1 MQYDTWQS
9 LPEMFFEQAARH
21 PGRPYLRDK
30 RDGAWRTLTY
40 GEAAA
45 MVRRLAA
52 GLAASGLAPGERVTL
67 ISENRPEWTIADL
80 AIMAAGGISVPAF
93 TTNTVADHAHILGHS
108 GAVGVIVSTRALAER
123 VLPAALETGTLRFVI
138 ALEPIGIGQSSGFR
152 ILDWNELVA
161 GGATDDPE
169 VSRRIAAQRRSDTAC
184 FIYTS
189 GTGGAPKGVMLSHGG
204 LLANCK
210 GAYHLLKSFDLGR
223 ETFLSFLPLSHSYEH
238 TVGQFFPM
246 TIGAE
251 VWFAEGADRLLD
263 NAAETRPTIMTA
275 VPRLYEAMRS
285 KLERQ
290 MARATPSKRRWFE
303 RAVALGRK
311 RYERQKMSLRER
323 IEDFLA
329 EIIVRRK
336 IRQRFGGRLKA
347 MVSGGAALNY
357 EVGVYFTA
365 LGLRILQG
373 YGQTEF
379 TPVVSCNPPQD
390 CRIDTVGKALDSV
403 ELKIA
408 EDGEILVRGEAMMKG
423 YWQDP
428 AATASTLKDGWLH
441 TGDIGAIE
449 ADGYLRITDRKK
461 DIIVLSGGDNISP
474 ARIEGILTLQPEIAQ
489 AMVHGDKH
497 PHLVALLVPEE
508 SFAQQWAQQNGG
520 TADPAALAALA
531 KEPAFQQA
539 MAAGVERAN
548 AMLSSLE
555 RIRKFAIVDAPFTT
569 ENGMLTASLK
579 IRRHMIRER
588 FGAMLEEL
596 YGR

>member
-9 LPEMFFEQAARH
+9 LPAMFLEQAARH

-40 GEAAA
+40 GEAATT
-45 MVRRLAA
+45 VRRLAA
-52 GLAASGLAPGERVTL
+52 GLVASGLEAGERVAL

-80 AIMAAGGISVPAF
+80 AIMAAGAISVPAF
-93 TTNTVADHAHILGHS
+93 TTNTVPDHAHILGHS
-108 GAVGVIVSTRALAER
+108 GAVGAIVATRALAER
-123 VLPAALETGTLRFVI
+123 VIPAALETGRLRFVV
-138 ALEPIGIGQSSGFR
+138 ALGPIGIGQSSGFHM
-152 ILDWNELVA
+152 LDWNRLVA
-161 GGATDDPE
+161 DGSESDPE
-169 VSRRIAAQRRSDTAC
+169 VARRIAAQRRSDTAC

-204 LLANCK
+204 VLANCK
-210 GAYHLLKSFDLGR
+210 GAWHLLKSFDLGR

-263 NAAETRPTIMTA
+263 NAAEARPTIMTA
-275 VPRLYEAMRS
+275 VPRLYEAMRG
-285 KLERQ
+285 KIERQ

-303 RAVALGRK
+303 RAVSLGRK
-311 RYERQKMSLRER
+311 RYERQEMSFRER

-329 EIIVRRK
+329 GILVRRK
-336 IRQRFGGRLKA
+336 IRKRFGGRLKA

-379 TPVVSCNPPQD
+379 TPVIACNPPQD

-403 ELKIA
+403 EIRIA

-423 YWQDP
+423 YWQDE
-428 AATASTLKDGWLH
+428 AATASAIRDGWLH
-441 TGDIGAIE
+441 TGDIGAID

-461 DIIVLSGGDNISP
+461 DIIVLSGGDNVSP

-489 AMVHGDKH
+489 AMVHGDRH

-508 SFAQQWAQQNGG
+508 AFAQQWASEHGG
-520 TADPAALAALA
+520 SGDLAALA
-531 KEPAFQQA
+531 KQPSFQQA

-555 RIRKFAIVDAPFTT
+555 RVRKFAVIEAPFTT

-579 IRRHMIRER
+579 IRRHKIRER
-588 FGAMLEEL
+588 FGSVLEEL

>member
-9 LPEMFFEQAARH
+9 LPAMFFEQAARH

-30 RDGAWRTLTY
+30 HDGAWRTLTY
-40 GEAAA
+40 GEVADT
-45 MVRRLAA
+45 VRRLAA
-52 GLAASGLAPGERVTL
+52 GLVANGLAAGERVAL
-67 ISENRPEWTIADL
+67 IAENRPEWTIADL

-93 TTNTVADHAHILGHS
+93 TTNTVADHAHIIGHS
-108 GAVGVIVSTRALAER
+108 GAIGAIVSTRALAER
-123 VLPAALETGTLRFVI
+123 VVPAALKTGGLRFLI
-138 ALEPIGIGQSSGFR
+138 ALEPIGIEQNPGFR
-152 ILDWNELVA
+152 ILDWKNLIASGAADDAEVA
-161 GGATDDPE
+161 
-169 VSRRIAAQRRSDTAC
+169 RRIAAQRRTDTAC

-204 LLANCK
+204 VLANCK

-251 VWFAEGADRLLD
+251 VWFAEGADKLLD
-263 NAAETRPTIMTA
+263 NAAEARPTIMTA
-275 VPRLYEAMRS
+275 VPRLYEAMRG
-285 KLERQ
+285 KIERQ
-290 MARATPSKRRWFE
+290 MARATPSKKRWFG

-311 RYERQKMSLRER
+311 KYERRKMSFRER
-323 IEDFLA
+323 IENCLA
-329 EIIVRRK
+329 ELLVRRK

-379 TPVVSCNPPQD
+379 TPVISCNPPQD

-408 EDGEILVRGEAMMKG
+408 EDGEILVRGEAMMNG
-423 YWQDP
+423 YWRDD
-428 AATASTLKDGWLH
+428 AATEAALKDGWLH
-441 TGDIGAIE
+441 TGDIGTIDE
-449 ADGYLRITDRKK
+449 DGYLRITDRKK
-461 DIIVLSGGDNISP
+461 DIIVLSGGDNVSP

-508 SFAQQWAQQNGG
+508 GYAQAWAKQNGKPN
-520 TADPAALAALA
+520 DLSVLA
-531 KEPAFQQA
+531 KDPAFQQA

-548 AMLSSLE
+548 AMLNNLE
-555 RIRKFAIVDAPFTT
+555 RIRKFAVVDAPFTT
-569 ENGMLTASLK
+569 ENEMLTASLK
-579 IRRHMIRER
+579 IRRHKIREKFR
-588 FGAMLEEL
+588 ATLEAL

>member
-9 LPEMFFEQAARH
+9 LPAMFFEQAARH

-30 RDGAWRTLTY
+30 HDGAWRTLTY
-40 GEAAA
+40 GEAADT
-45 MVRRLAA
+45 VRRLAA
-52 GLAASGLAPGERVTL
+52 GLVASGLAAGERVAL
-67 ISENRPEWTIADL
+67 IAENRPEWTIADL

-93 TTNTVADHAHILGHS
+93 TTNTVADHAHIIGHS
-108 GAVGVIVSTRALAER
+108 GAIGAIVSTRALAER
-123 VLPAALETGTLRFVI
+123 VVPAALKTGKLRFLI
-138 ALEPIGIGQSSGFR
+138 ALEPIGIEQNPGFR
-152 ILDWNELVA
+152 ILDWKTLIA
-161 GGATDDPE
+161 GGAADDAE
-169 VSRRIAAQRRSDTAC
+169 VSRRIAAQRRTDTAC

-204 LLANCK
+204 VLANCK

-251 VWFAEGADRLLD
+251 VWFAEGADKLLD
-263 NAAETRPTIMTA
+263 NAAEARPTIMTA
-275 VPRLYEAMRS
+275 VPRLYEAMRG
-285 KLERQ
+285 KIERQ

-311 RYERQKMSLRER
+311 RYERHPMSFRER
-323 IEDFLA
+323 IENCLA
-329 EIIVRRK
+329 ELLVRRK
-336 IRQRFGGRLKA
+336 IRKRFGGRLKA

-379 TPVVSCNPPQD
+379 TPVIACNPPQD

-403 ELKIA
+403 ELRIA

-423 YWQDP
+423 YWQDD
-428 AATASTLKDGWLH
+428 AATANAIKDGWLH
-441 TGDIGAIE
+441 TGDIGTIDAE
-449 ADGYLRITDRKK
+449 GYLRITDRKK

-474 ARIEGILTLQPEIAQ
+474 ARVEGILTLQPEIAQ

-508 SFAQQWAQQNGG
+508 SFAQAWAKQNDKPN
-520 TADPAALAALA
+520 DPAALA
-531 KEPAFQQA
+531 KDPAFQQT

-548 AMLSSLE
+548 AMLNNLE

-569 ENGMLTASLK
+569 ENEMLTASLK
-579 IRRHMIRER
+579 IRRHKIREK
-588 FGAMLEEL
+588 FGAVLDGL

>member
-9 LPEMFFEQAARH
+9 LPAMFFEQAARH

-30 RDGAWRTLTY
+30 HDGAWRTLTY
-40 GEAAA
+40 GEVADT
-45 MVRRLAA
+45 VRRLAA
-52 GLAASGLAPGERVTL
+52 GLVANGLAAGERVAL
-67 ISENRPEWTIADL
+67 IAENRPEWTIADL

-93 TTNTVADHAHILGHS
+93 TTNTVADHAHIIGHS
-108 GAVGVIVSTRALAER
+108 GAIGAIVSTRALAER
-123 VLPAALETGTLRFVI
+123 VVPAALKTGGLRFLI
-138 ALEPIGIGQSSGFR
+138 ALEPIGIEQNPGFR
-152 ILDWNELVA
+152 ILDWKNLIASGAADDAEVA
-161 GGATDDPE
+161 
-169 VSRRIAAQRRSDTAC
+169 RRIAAQRRTDTAC

-204 LLANCK
+204 VLANCK

-251 VWFAEGADRLLD
+251 VWFAEGADKLLD
-263 NAAETRPTIMTA
+263 NAAEARPTIMTA
-275 VPRLYEAMRS
+275 VPRLYEAMRG
-285 KLERQ
+285 KIERQ
-290 MARATPSKRRWFE
+290 MARATPSKKRWFG

-311 RYERQKMSLRER
+311 KYERRKMSFRER
-323 IEDFLA
+323 IENCIA
-329 EIIVRRK
+329 ELLVRRK

-379 TPVVSCNPPQD
+379 TPVISCNPPQD

-408 EDGEILVRGEAMMKG
+408 EDGEILVRGEAMMNG
-423 YWQDP
+423 YWRDD
-428 AATASTLKDGWLH
+428 AATEAALKDGWLH
-441 TGDIGAIE
+441 TGDIGTIDE
-449 ADGYLRITDRKK
+449 DGYLRITDRKK
-461 DIIVLSGGDNISP
+461 DIIVLSGGDNVSP

-508 SFAQQWAQQNGG
+508 GYAQAWAKQNGKPN
-520 TADPAALAALA
+520 DLSVLA
-531 KEPAFQQA
+531 KDPAFQQA

-548 AMLSSLE
+548 AMLNNLE
-555 RIRKFAIVDAPFTT
+555 RIRKFAVVDAPFTT
-569 ENGMLTASLK
+569 ENEMLTASLK
-579 IRRHMIRER
+579 IRRHKIREKFR
-588 FGAMLEEL
+588 ATLEAL

>member
-9 LPEMFFEQAARH
+9 LPAMFFEQAARH

-30 RDGAWRTLTY
+30 HDGAWRTLTY
-40 GEAAA
+40 GEVADT
-45 MVRRLAA
+45 VRRLAA
-52 GLAASGLAPGERVTL
+52 GLVASGLAAGERVAL
-67 ISENRPEWTIADL
+67 IAENRPEWTIADL

-93 TTNTVADHAHILGHS
+93 TTNTVADHAHIIGHS
-108 GAVGVIVSTRALAER
+108 GAIGAIVSTRALAER
-123 VLPAALETGTLRFVI
+123 VVPAALKTGRLRFLI
-138 ALEPIGIGQSSGFR
+138 ALEPIGIEQNPGFR
-152 ILDWNELVA
+152 ILDWKTLIA
-161 GGATDDPE
+161 GGAADDAE
-169 VSRRIAAQRRSDTAC
+169 VARRIAAQRRTDTAC

-204 LLANCK
+204 VLANCK

-251 VWFAEGADRLLD
+251 VWFAEGADKLLD
-263 NAAETRPTIMTA
+263 NAAEARPTIMTA
-275 VPRLYEAMRS
+275 VPRLYEAMRG
-285 KLERQ
+285 KIERQ
-290 MARATPSKRRWFE
+290 MARATPSKKRWFE

-311 RYERQKMSLRER
+311 KYERQKMSFRER
-323 IEDFLA
+323 IENCLA
-329 EIIVRRK
+329 ELLVRRK
-336 IRQRFGGRLKA
+336 IRKRFGGRLKA

-379 TPVVSCNPPQD
+379 TPVISCNPPQD

-403 ELKIA
+403 ELRIA
-408 EDGEILVRGEAMMKG
+408 EDGEILVRGEAMMNG
-423 YWQDP
+423 YWRDD
-428 AATASTLKDGWLH
+428 AATEAALKDGWLH
-441 TGDIGAIE
+441 TGDIGTIDE
-449 ADGYLRITDRKK
+449 DGYLRITDRKK
-461 DIIVLSGGDNISP
+461 DIIVLSGGDNVSP

-508 SFAQQWAQQNGG
+508 SFTQAWAKQNGKPN
-520 TADPAALAALA
+520 DPAALA
-531 KEPAFQQA
+531 KDPAFQQA

-548 AMLSSLE
+548 AMLNNLE

-569 ENGMLTASLK
+569 ENEMLTASLK
-579 IRRHMIRER
+579 IRRHKIREK
-588 FGAMLEEL
+588 FGAMLAGL

>member
-9 LPEMFFEQAARH
+9 LPAMFFEQAARH
-21 PGRPYLRDK
+21 PGRAYLRDK
-30 RDGAWRTLTY
+30 HDGAWRTLTY
-40 GEAAA
+40 GEVADT
-45 MVRRLAA
+45 VRRLAV
-52 GLAASGLAPGERVTL
+52 GLVASGLAAGERVAL

-93 TTNTVADHAHILGHS
+93 TTNTVADHAHIIGHS
-108 GAVGVIVSTRALAER
+108 GAIGAIVSTRALAER
-123 VLPAALETGTLRFVI
+123 VVPAALDTGKLRFMI
-138 ALEPIGIGQSSGFR
+138 ALEPIGIEQHPHFQ
-152 ILDWNELVA
+152 ILDWNRLVA
-161 GGATDDPE
+161 SSAPDDAE
-169 VSRRIAAQRRSDTAC
+169 VTRRIAAQRRTDTAC

-204 LLANCK
+204 VLANCK

-251 VWFAEGADRLLD
+251 VWFAEGADKLLE
-263 NAAETRPTIMTA
+263 NAAEARPTIMTA
-275 VPRLYEAMRS
+275 VPRLYEAMRG
-285 KLERQ
+285 KIERQ

-303 RAVALGRK
+303 RAVTLGRK
-311 RYERQKMSLRER
+311 RYERQPMSFRER
-323 IEDFLA
+323 IVNCLA
-329 EIIVRRK
+329 EILVRRK
-336 IRQRFGGRLKA
+336 IRKRFGGRLKA

-379 TPVVSCNPPQD
+379 TPVISCNPPQD

-403 ELKIA
+403 EIRIA

-428 AATASTLKDGWLH
+428 AATATAVQDGWLH
-441 TGDIGAIE
+441 TGDIGTLD

-474 ARIEGILTLQPEIAQ
+474 ARVEGILTLQPEIAQ

-508 SFAQQWAQQNGG
+508 TFVQQWAKQNDKPN
-520 TADPAALAALA
+520 DPAALA

-548 AMLSSLE
+548 AMLNNLE
-555 RIRKFAIVDAPFTT
+555 RIRKFAVVDAPFTT
-569 ENGMLTASLK
+569 ENGMMTASLK
-579 IRRHMIRER
+579 IRRHKIREN
-588 FGAMLEEL
+588 FGSMLDGL

>member
-9 LPEMFFEQAARH
+9 LPAMFFEQAARH

-30 RDGAWRTLTY
+30 HDGAWRTLTY
-40 GEAAA
+40 GEVADT
-45 MVRRLAA
+45 VRRLAA
-52 GLAASGLAPGERVTL
+52 GLVANGLAAGERVAL
-67 ISENRPEWTIADL
+67 IAENRPEWTIADL

-93 TTNTVADHAHILGHS
+93 TTNTVADHAHIIGHS
-108 GAVGVIVSTRALAER
+108 GAIGAIVSTRALAER
-123 VLPAALETGTLRFVI
+123 VVPAALKTGGLRFLI
-138 ALEPIGIGQSSGFR
+138 ALEPIGIEQNPGFR
-152 ILDWNELVA
+152 ILDWKNLIASGAADDAEVA
-161 GGATDDPE
+161 
-169 VSRRIAAQRRSDTAC
+169 RRIAAQRRTDTAC

-204 LLANCK
+204 VLANCK

-251 VWFAEGADRLLD
+251 VWFAEGADKLLD
-263 NAAETRPTIMTA
+263 NAAEARPTIMTA
-275 VPRLYEAMRS
+275 VPRLYEAMRG
-285 KLERQ
+285 KIERQ
-290 MARATPSKRRWFE
+290 MARATPSKKRWFG

-311 RYERQKMSLRER
+311 KYERRKMSFRER
-323 IEDFLA
+323 IENCIA
-329 EIIVRRK
+329 ELLVRRK

-379 TPVVSCNPPQD
+379 TPVISCNPPQD

-408 EDGEILVRGEAMMKG
+408 EDGEILVRGEAMMNG
-423 YWQDP
+423 YWRDD
-428 AATASTLKDGWLH
+428 AATEAALKDGWLH
-441 TGDIGAIE
+441 TGDIGTIDE
-449 ADGYLRITDRKK
+449 DGYLRITDRKK
-461 DIIVLSGGDNISP
+461 DIIVLSGGDNVSP
-474 ARIEGILTLQPEIAQ
+474 ARIGGILTLQPEIAQ

-508 SFAQQWAQQNGG
+508 GYAQAWAKQNGKPN
-520 TADPAALAALA
+520 DLSVLA
-531 KEPAFQQA
+531 KDPAFQQA

-548 AMLSSLE
+548 AMLNNLE
-555 RIRKFAIVDAPFTT
+555 RIRKFAVVDAPFTT
-569 ENGMLTASLK
+569 ENEMLTASLK
-579 IRRHMIRER
+579 IRRHKIREKFR
-588 FGAMLEEL
+588 ATLEAL